1 MPRAK
6 LRTPELRDRLLT
18 AAIDTL
24 VSDGVAGFTTRR
36 VAQSADTSV
45 PAVYELFGDK
55 AGLVREIFFE
65 SFRRLGTALAA
76 APRGA
81 DPRTDFRATIAVFR
95 EFVRANPVLVEVMF
109 SRPFADFDPGP
120 AEIAAGAI
128 VRTTI
133 TDRLRR
139 CIDAGELDGNATDLG
154 HVVIAL
160 AQGLA
165 RQEVAGWLGTTPD
178 SIDRRWAL
186 AFDRLLR

>member
-6 LRTPELRDRLLT
+6 LRTPELRDRLLL

-55 AGLVREIFFE
+55 AGLVREVFFE
-65 SFRRLGTALAA
+65 AFRRLGRALTAV
-76 APRGA
+76 PRGG
-81 DPRTDFRATIAVFR
+81 DPRTELGAAIAVFR
-95 EFVRANPVLVEVMF
+95 DFVRANPVLVEVMF

-120 AEIAAGAI
+120 AEVAAGAT
-128 VRTTI
+128 VRTTM
-133 TDRLRR
+133 TELVGR
-139 CIDAGELDGNATDLG
+139 CIEAGELDGDATDLG
-154 HVVIAL
+154 HIVIAL

-165 RQEVAGWLGTTPD
+165 RQEVAGWLGTTPE
-178 SIDRRWAL
+178 SIDRRWTV

>member
-6 LRTPELRDRLLT
+6 LRTPELRDRLLM

-55 AGLVREIFFE
+55 AGLVREMFFE
-65 SFRRLGTALAA
+65 SFRRLGAALVAV
-76 APRGA
+76 PRSA
-81 DPRTDFRATIAVFR
+81 DPRSDFHAVIAVFR
-95 EFVRANPVLVEVMF
+95 DFARANPVLVEVMF

-120 AEIAAGAI
+120 GEIAAGAT

-133 TDRLRR
+133 TELVGR
-139 CIDAGELDGNATDLG
+139 CIDAGELDGDATDLG

-165 RQEVAGWLGTTPD
+165 RQELAGWLGSSPD
-178 SIDRRWAL
+178 SIDRRWTI
-186 AFDRLLR
+186 AFARLLR

>member
-6 LRTPELRDRLLT
+6 LRTPELRDRLLL

-55 AGLVREIFFE
+55 AGLVREVFFE
-65 SFRRLGTALAA
+65 AFRRLGRALTAV
-76 APRGA
+76 PRGGG
-81 DPRTDFRATIAVFR
+81 PRTELGAAIAVFR
-95 EFVRANPVLVEVMF
+95 DFVRANPVLVEVMF

-120 AEIAAGAI
+120 AEVAAGAT
-128 VRTTI
+128 VRTTM
-133 TDRLRR
+133 TELVGR
-139 CIDAGELDGNATDLG
+139 CIEAGELDGDATDLG
-154 HVVIAL
+154 HIVIAL

-178 SIDRRWAL
+178 SIDRRWTV